1 MVVLF
6 WNIVLCVLLCLRE
19 CWSKMFALCSGFELG
34 FTVIIYFV
42 GKTQFSVSDFRNV
55 SLSFLFEVICF

>member
-1 MVVLF
+1 MAVLF

-34 FTVIIYFV
+34 FTVILYFM
-42 GKTQFSVSDFRNV
+42 GKNQFTMSGILNV
-55 SLSFLFEVICF
+55 SLSFLFEVIFF